1 MSHLW
6 NASKVTLVV
15 AGACL
20 IGALAV
26 AGCGSG
32 GSSDREG
39 ATTWR
44 FLKLLTG
51 RPPRSPAGALTGAEA
66 ADVTA
71 VFAAGELSGSGGVNR
86 YTATY
91 EATADGAITISTP
104 AATLMAGPPAAME
117 QEQAYFAALEQVAG
131 FSATADS
138 LTLTDDQGTCSSG
151 TRRGS
156 RTSLQGTTWEALAYN
171 NGKQALVGLE
181 ASSSITAVFGDDGSL
196 TGDASVNRY
205 TTGYTTSGDSMSIDA
220 AIATTKM
227 AGPEELMRAGGGV
240 PGGPAADR
248 DLVDRGRRPLAAGRG
263 RRGAGALRRRARL
276 SARQARGRAGQ
287 DSQAAAAAP
296 FSKRILHI
304 AYSSGTAMG

>member
-1 MSHLW
+1 VNHLW

-15 AGACL
+15 GACL

-32 GSSDREG
+32 GSSDGGGGDDVTLLEAADWQ
-39 ATTWR
+39 ATEI
-44 FLKLLTG
+44 
-51 RPPRSPAGALTGAEA
+51 AGQAALSDAEA

-91 EATADGAITISTP
+91 ETTADGAITISAA

-138 LTLTDDQGTCSSG
+138 LTLTDEQGEVLVQYEARQPTA
-151 TRRGS
+151 
-156 RTSLQGTTWEALAYN
+156 LQGTTWEALAYN

-181 ASSSITAVFGDDGSL
+181 ASSTITAVFGDDGSL

-205 TTGYTTSGDSMSIDA
+205 TTAYTTSGETMSIDA

-227 AGPEELMRAGGGV
+227 AGPEKLMRQE
-240 PGGPAADR
+240 AAY
-248 DLVDRGRRPLAAGRG
+248 LAALPKTATWSIEGDDLWLRDAD
-263 RRGAGALRRRARL
+263 GAA
-276 SARQARGRAGQ
+276 QAHYV
-287 DSQAAAAAP
+287 AAP
-296 FSKRILHI
+296 D
-304 AYSSGTAMG
+304 

>member
-1 MSHLW
+1 MNHLW

-15 AGACL
+15 GACL

-32 GSSDREG
+32 GSSDGGGGDDVTLLEAADWQ
-39 ATTWR
+39 ATEI
-44 FLKLLTG
+44 G
-51 RPPRSPAGALTGAEA
+51 GQAALSDAEA

-91 EATADGAITISTP
+91 ETAADGAITISTA

-138 LTLTDDQGTCSSG
+138 LTLTDEQGEVLVQYEARQPTA
-151 TRRGS
+151 
-156 RTSLQGTTWEALAYN
+156 LQGTTWEALAYN

-181 ASSSITAVFGDDGSL
+181 ASSTITAVFGDDGSL

-205 TTGYTTSGDSMSIDA
+205 TTAYTTSGETMSIDA

-227 AGPEELMRAGGGV
+227 AGPEKLMRQE
-240 PGGPAADR
+240 AAY
-248 DLVDRGRRPLAAGRG
+248 LAALPKTATWSIEGDDLWLRDAD
-263 RRGAGALRRRARL
+263 GAALAHYV
-276 SARQARGRAGQ
+276 
-287 DSQAAAAAP
+287 AAP
-296 FSKRILHI
+296 D
-304 AYSSGTAMG
+304 

>member
-1 MSHLW
+1 MNHLW

-15 AGACL
+15 GACL

-32 GSSDREG
+32 GSSDGGGGDDVTLLEAADWQ
-39 ATTWR
+39 ATEI
-44 FLKLLTG
+44 
-51 RPPRSPAGALTGAEA
+51 AGQAALSDAEA

-91 EATADGAITISTP
+91 ETTADGAITISAA

-138 LTLTDDQGTCSSG
+138 LTLTDEQGEVLVQYEARQPTA
-151 TRRGS
+151 
-156 RTSLQGTTWEALAYN
+156 LQGTTWEALAYN

-181 ASSSITAVFGDDGSL
+181 ASSTITAVFGDDGSL

-205 TTGYTTSGDSMSIDA
+205 TTAYTTSGETMSIDA

-227 AGPEELMRAGGGV
+227 AGPEKLMRQE
-240 PGGPAADR
+240 AAY
-248 DLVDRGRRPLAAGRG
+248 LAALPKTATWSIEGDDLWLRDAD
-263 RRGAGALRRRARL
+263 GAA
-276 SARQARGRAGQ
+276 QAHYV
-287 DSQAAAAAP
+287 AAP
-296 FSKRILHI
+296 D
-304 AYSSGTAMG
+304 

>member
-1 MSHLW
+1 VNHLW

-15 AGACL
+15 GACL

-32 GSSDREG
+32 GSSDGGGGDDVTLLEAADWQ
-39 ATTWR
+39 ATEI
-44 FLKLLTG
+44 G
-51 RPPRSPAGALTGAEA
+51 GQAALSDAEA

-91 EATADGAITISTP
+91 ETTADGAITISAA

-138 LTLTDDQGTCSSG
+138 LTLTDEQGEVLVQYEARQPTA
-151 TRRGS
+151 
-156 RTSLQGTTWEALAYN
+156 LQGTTWEALAYN

-181 ASSSITAVFGDDGSL
+181 ASSTITAVFGDDGSL

-205 TTGYTTSGDSMSIDA
+205 TTAYTTSGETMSIDA

-227 AGPEELMRAGGGV
+227 AGPEKLMRQE
-240 PGGPAADR
+240 AAY
-248 DLVDRGRRPLAAGRG
+248 LAALPKTATWSIEGDDLWLRDAD
-263 RRGAGALRRRARL
+263 GAA
-276 SARQARGRAGQ
+276 QAHYV
-287 DSQAAAAAP
+287 AAP
-296 FSKRILHI
+296 D
-304 AYSSGTAMG
+304 